1 VLDLDAPETMKTITE
16 DQRSLFL
23 VLSVLLYL
31 ILTPFLQ
38 GDWVGEMIL
47 VFSLYVIMVA
57 ASVELAASHLM
68 VRPTIPLAILS
79 VVLALIHY
87 FHPSRMVTFFHFSVL
102 VAFLGFVAVGLFLF
116 LGRPGAITPGH
127 LYGSVS
133 LYFILALLWAGIYSL
148 INAGYPGA
156 FLEMG
161 PAVHARVPGGSL
173 LYFSLATLTT
183 LSFGDIVPVHPVART
198 FAALESATGILYI
211 AITVARLVSG
221 YQRAAK

>member
-1 VLDLDAPETMKTITE
+1 MKSITE
-16 DQRSLFL
+16 DQRALFL
-23 VLSVLLYL
+23 LLSVLLYL

-38 GDWVGEMIL
+38 GDRVGEMIL
-47 VFSLYVIMVA
+47 VFSLYAIMVA
-57 ASVELAASHLM
+57 ASVELAANHLL

-79 VVLALIHY
+79 VILALIHY
-87 FHPSRMVTFFHFSVL
+87 FHPSRTVTFLHFTAL
-102 VAFLGFVAVGLFLF
+102 VAFLGFIAVGLFLY
-116 LGRPGAITPGH
+116 LGRPGAITPGR

-133 LYFILALLWAGIYSL
+133 LYFILALLWVGIYSL

-156 FLEMG
+156 FLETG
-161 PAVHARVPGGSL
+161 PAVHAKVSGGSL

-183 LSFGDIVPVHPVART
+183 LSFGDTVPVHPVART
-198 FAALESATGILYI
+198 FAALEAAAGILYI

>member
-1 VLDLDAPETMKTITE
+1 MKSITE
-16 DQRSLFL
+16 DRRALFL
-23 VLSVLLYL
+23 LLSVLLYL

-38 GDWVGEMIL
+38 GDRIGEMLL
-47 VFSLYVIMVA
+47 VFSLYIIMVA
-57 ASVELAASHLM
+57 ASVELAANHLL
-68 VRPTIPLAILS
+68 VRTTIPLAVLS
-79 VVLALIHY
+79 MVLGLLHY
-87 FHPSRMVTFFHFSVL
+87 FHPTQTVTFLHFAAL
-102 VAFLGFVAVGLFLF
+102 LAFLGFVAVGLFIY

-127 LYGSVS
+127 LYSSVS
-133 LYFILALLWAGIYSL
+133 LYFILALLWVGIYSL

-156 FLEMG
+156 FLETG
-161 PAVHARVPGGSL
+161 AAIHAKVPGGTF

-183 LSFGDIVPVHPVART
+183 LSFGDIVPVHPVARI

>member
-1 VLDLDAPETMKTITE
+1 MRPLTE
-16 DQRSLFL
+16 DQRALFL
-23 VLSVLLYL
+23 LLSVLLYL

-38 GDWVGEMIL
+38 GERVGEMFL

-57 ASVELAASHLM
+57 ASVELAANHLM
-68 VRPTIPLAILS
+68 VRPAIPLAVLS
-79 VVLALIHY
+79 VVLGLIHY
-87 FHPSRMVTFFHFSVL
+87 FHPSRVVTFLHFTAL
-102 VAFLGFVAVGLFLF
+102 VAFLGFVAVGLFLY

-133 LYFILALLWAGIYSL
+133 LYFILALIWVGIYSL

-156 FLEMG
+156 FLETG
-161 PAVHARVPGGSL
+161 PAVHAKVPGGTF

-211 AITVARLVSG
+211 ALTVARLVSG
-221 YQRAAK
+221 YQRAAR

>member
-1 VLDLDAPETMKTITE
+1 MKPITE
-16 DQRSLFL
+16 DQRALFL
-23 VLSVLLYL
+23 LLSVLLYL

-38 GDWVGEMIL
+38 GGRVGEMIL
-47 VFSLYVIMVA
+47 VVSLYAIMVA
-57 ASVELAASHLM
+57 ASVELAANHLL

-79 VVLALIHY
+79 VILGSINY
-87 FHPSRMVTFFHFSVL
+87 FHPSRTVTFFHFSAL
-102 VAFLGFVAVGLFLF
+102 VAFLGFVAAGLFLY

-133 LYFILALLWAGIYSL
+133 LYFILALLWVGIYSL

-156 FLEMG
+156 FLETG
-161 PAVHARVPGGSL
+161 SPVQAKVPAGTF

-183 LSFGDIVPVHPVART
+183 VGYGDIVPVHPVARL
-198 FAALESATGILYI
+198 FAGLESSTGVLYI

>member
-1 VLDLDAPETMKTITE
+1 MKSFTE
-16 DQRSLFL
+16 DQRALFL
-23 VLSVLLYL
+23 LLSVLLYL
-31 ILTPFLQ
+31 MLTPFLQ
-38 GDWVGEMIL
+38 GDRIGEMIL

-57 ASVELAASHLM
+57 ASVELAANHLL

-87 FHPSRMVTFFHFSVL
+87 FHPSRTVTFLHFTAL
-102 VAFLGFVAVGLFLF
+102 VGFLGFVAVGLFLY

-133 LYFILALLWAGIYSL
+133 LYFILALLWVGIYNL
-148 INAGYPGA
+148 INSGYPGA
-156 FLEMG
+156 FLE
-161 PAVHARVPGGSL
+161 AGSL
-173 LYFSLATLTT
+173 VEGKPAGGTFLYFSLETLTT
-183 LSFGDIVPVHPVART
+183 LSFGNIVPVHPVART
-198 FAALESATGILYI
+198 FAALEAAAGILYI

>member
-1 VLDLDAPETMKTITE
+1 MKAITE
-16 DQRSLFL
+16 DQRALFL
-23 VLSVLLYL
+23 LLSVLLYL

-38 GDWVGEMIL
+38 GDRIGEMIL
-47 VFSLYVIMVA
+47 VFSLYIVMVA
-57 ASVELAASHLM
+57 ASVELAANHLM
-68 VRPTIPLAILS
+68 VRPTIPLAVLS
-79 VVLALIHY
+79 VVLGLIHY
-87 FHPSRMVTFFHFSVL
+87 FHPSRAVNFFHFAVL
-102 VAFLGFVAVGLFLF
+102 VAFLGFVAVGLFLY

-133 LYFILALLWAGIYSL
+133 LYFIIALLWAGIYSL
-148 INAGYPGA
+148 IHTGYPGA
-156 FLEMG
+156 FLETG
-161 PAVHARVPGGSL
+161 PAMHAKVPGGSL
-173 LYFSLATLTT
+173 LYSSLATLTT